1 MVAGKNV
8 NVVTVSK
15 DLRGKS
21 SHVAIGS
28 SVAAG
33 LTRYV
38 TFLRINCDSVLSTKG
53 SKVYVCSTAASGT
66 AAATAA
72 ASTAQKMVVVLQ
84 SSVSAKKDFQMPL
97 KINTENPL
105 FTIAASKWL
114 TAYLSSIAGQSAPV
128 NIFAQY
134 YDQ

>member
-1 MVAGKNV
+1 MPKN
-8 NVVTVSK
+8 NNIVTKSK
-15 DLRGKS
+15 DLRGVS

-38 TFLRINCDSVLSTKG
+38 TFLRVEQDVTLMNEG
-53 SKVYVCSTAASGT
+53 SKVYFCSTAASNT
-66 AAATAA
+66 AANTAT

-84 SSVSAKKDFQMPL
+84 SALQAQKEYQSGI
-97 KINTENPL
+97 KIDAENPL
-105 FTIAASKWL
+105 FTIAESKFFS
-114 TAYLSSIAGQSAPV
+114 AYLCSVAGQSAPV